1 MKILICSIAA
11 LTLSVCT
18 MNAQQDVD
26 AVNANKTQVVKKAT
40 KTQEVKRTKV
50 VKSEKTVKKAVL
62 VETADDRAAKSTEGQ
77 LEAKKAARAQH
88 AAKSK
93 GKKVVRKEAKVVKK
107 SEGEL
112 IKEKKAKKTVKK
124 VVDQ

>member
-1 MKILICSIAA
+1 MKIFICSIAA

-18 MNAQQDVD
+18 MNAQQEADV
-26 AVNANKTQVVKKAT
+26 VNAKKTQVVKKAT
-40 KTQEVKRTKV
+40 NTQEVKQTKV
-50 VKSEKTVKKAVL
+50 VKSEKAVKKAVF
-62 VETADDRAAKSTEGQ
+62 VETADERAAKSTEGS
-77 LEAKKAARAQH
+77 LEAKKAARAQQ

-107 SEGEL
+107 SESEL

-124 VVDQ
+124 VIDQ